1 MFMLNIKKTRLNA
14 RSRLPYPLLLA
25 LPVMLMPTS
34 AQVFAAEISQPMEV
48 RVEITTSCQIDT
60 DSVDL
65 AFGTHT
71 NFGRP
76 TTEPIEQTAEFKFTC
91 NDGTAW
97 NVTAG
102 DGLYPEGEVRH
113 MRHDSN
119 GNSLAY
125 ELYSDSGHN
134 TQFPRTPVEAL
145 ASSNTNGVGTGEQ
158 ATVTLY
164 GKVPANTNL
173 GPTGAYH
180 DTVVLSLNF

>member
-1 MFMLNIKKTRLNA
+1 MFMLNIKKMRLNTRA
-14 RSRLPYPLLLA
+14 ALRCRLLLT

-60 DSVDL
+60 NSIDL

-76 TTEPIEQTAEFKFTC
+76 TTESIEQTAEFKFTC

-102 DGLYPEGEVRH
+102 DGLYPDGAVRH
-113 MRHDSN
+113 MLHDSN
-119 GNSLAY
+119 GNRLAY
-125 ELYSDSGHN
+125 EIYSDSGHN
-134 TQFPRTPVEAL
+134 TKFPRTPLEAV
-145 ASSNTNGVGTGEQ
+145 ASTNTNGVGTGEQ

-164 GKVPANTNL
+164 GKVPTNTDL
-173 GPTGAYH
+173 GATGSYH